1 MMGAVVPRTPVL
13 IGLAIVVLA
22 LASCTDVPPD
32 SASAQTAERSSG
44 VEPSSSI
51 PREFLEVG
59 VDASSDASREPRRA
73 AGVPPPRSLKRWAW
87 VVRADADRLRV
98 WSDPGSSTGP
108 RSRVDATNPWGQRIA
123 FPVMRVA
130 EAKRTPW
137 YRVLLG
143 VEPNGSAGWV
153 RARDVTFHR
162 VRHRVIVDLSER
174 ALRHYRNG
182 ALRHRFSVGI
192 GAPGTPTTTGRFF
205 VWATLRPRDPTG
217 PYGSF
222 LLGLSG
228 FSKVLSDWPGGG
240 RIAIHGTTDASD
252 RGRRV
257 SHGCAR
263 VYNPQMNQLRAIPM
277 GTAVTIRR

>member
-1 MMGAVVPRTPVL
+1 MSPRTPALV
-13 IGLAIVVLA
+13 GLAIVALA

-32 SASAQTAERSSG
+32 SASARTTERSLE

-59 VDASSDASREPRRA
+59 VDVTSDASREPHRA
-73 AGVPPPRSLKRWAW
+73 ARVPPPRSLKRWAW
-87 VVRADADRLRV
+87 VVRADADRIRV
-98 WSDPGSSTGP
+98 WSDPGSSKDAP
-108 RSRVDATNPWGQRIA
+108 VRVDASNPWGQRIA

-130 EAKRTPW
+130 DVQGSAW

-143 VEPNGSAGWV
+143 VEPNGSTGWV
-153 RARDVTFHR
+153 RAGDVTFHR

-174 ALRHYRNG
+174 VLRHYRNG
-182 ALRHRFSVGI
+182 AVRHRFSVGI
-192 GAPGTPTTTGRFF
+192 GAPGTPTSTGRFF
-205 VWATLRPRDPTG
+205 VWATLRPDDPTG

-228 FSKVLSDWPGGG
+228 FSEVLTDWPGGG
-240 RIAIHGTTDASD
+240 RIAIHGTTQASD

-263 VYNPQMNQLRAIPM
+263 VYNPQMKQLRTIPM
-277 GTAVTIRR
+277 GTSVTIRR

>member
-1 MMGAVVPRTPVL
+1 MSPRAPVL
-13 IGLAIVVLA
+13 IGIAIASLVF
-22 LASCTDVPPD
+22 ASCTDVPPD
-32 SASAQTAERSSG
+32 SASARTVERSLE
-44 VEPSSSI
+44 VEPASSI

-59 VDASSDASREPRRA
+59 VNAPSDAREEPRRT

-87 VVRADADRLRV
+87 VVRAEGDRIRV
-98 WSDPGSSTGP
+98 WSDPRSSGDAPT
-108 RSRVDATNPWGQRIA
+108 RVDAANPWDQRLA
-123 FPVMRVA
+123 FPVMDVVEVQGSA
-130 EAKRTPW
+130 W
-137 YRVLLG
+137 YRVLIG
-143 VEPNGSAGWV
+143 IEPNGSRGWV
-153 RARDVTFHR
+153 RAGDVTFHR

-174 ALRHYRNG
+174 VLRHYRNG

-205 VWATLRPRDPTG
+205 VWATLQPGDPTG

-228 FSKVLSDWPGGG
+228 FSEVLTDWPGGG

-257 SHGCAR
+257 SYGCTR
-263 VYNPQMNQLRAIPM
+263 VYNPQMSQLRHIPM
-277 GTAVTIRR
+277 GTSVTIRR